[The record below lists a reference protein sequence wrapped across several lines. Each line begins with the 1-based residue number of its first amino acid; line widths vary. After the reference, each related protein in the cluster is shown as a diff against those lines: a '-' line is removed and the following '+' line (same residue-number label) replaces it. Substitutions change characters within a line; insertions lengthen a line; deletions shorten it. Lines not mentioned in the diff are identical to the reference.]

1 MSKIP
6 QTPHQEEWQQ
16 LTVICLGAFLFFN
29 SFGSVNVALSTIQS
43 HFGTAAG
50 TLGTT
55 IAVALIE
62 ANMSGKGIQDPVS
75 FAAGQQFAFSVLLPL
90 AAVALLISLGGRTK
104 EKG

>member
-1 MSKIP
+1 MAATYRHLPRRLSLF
-6 QTPHQEEWQQ
+6 QQ
-16 LTVICLGAFLFFN
+16 LRQRQRRLP
-29 SFGSVNVALSTIQS
+29 TIQS

-90 AAVALLISLGGRTK
+90 AAVALLISSGGK
-104 EKG
+104 AEG